1 MKLLLENWRSYTK
14 SLLNEDLL
22 IESLAQAE
30 DSVIKR
36 ATKLIK
42 GWAYNFDKTAYDYIE
57 QKAKKDLE
65 DEWGADSFDQIKD
78 YAFSWSIGGH
88 LIFSLII
95 NEMMPRDITDPQK
108 KVALLWNYRMLTEQ
122 KVVHLDTLLKNIFLF
137 IAEEYQKRRS
147 SIQVTKL
154 TDRGSEVY
162 MLFKMQELRRMEREI
177 YLHWSDGVSGELET
191 VPKKN
196 LIERFFQWNRFIRD
210 GKRGLNSVSDY
221 DELYELVKE
230 AEPLFKEWQAK
241 QENKDADKGQELLL
255 DDDKWQ
261 IIAIH
266 NKGAAC
272 KLGKGTHWCTAAP
285 GLEYF
290 RQYYKPEDPL
300 FYILDKSTGQRYQFH
315 FGSEQYM
322 DENDEGIRYDQPALF
337 YQMISALDNV
347 VPNKYQIARNKI
359 NKINFGRK
367 NPNLD
372 PNTGERW

>member
-1 MKLLLENWRSYTK
+1 MKLLLESWRSYTK
-14 SLLNEDLL
+14 TLLNEDLL

-36 ATKLIK
+36 ATKLVK

-95 NEMMPRDITDPQK
+95 NEMMPRDITDAQK
-108 KVALLWNYRMLTEQ
+108 KVALLWSYRMLTEQ
-122 KVVHLDTLLKNIFLF
+122 KVVHLDTLLRDIFLF

-147 SIQVTKL
+147 SIRITNL
-154 TDRGSEVY
+154 TDRGSETY
-162 MLFKMQELRRMEREI
+162 MLFKMTELRRMERDIFMYNAGLVE
-177 YLHWSDGVSGELET
+177 VAR
-191 VPKKN
+191 KN

-210 GKRGLNSVSDY
+210 GKRDLNSISDY
-221 DELYELVKE
+221 DELYWLIKE
-230 AEPLFKEWQAK
+230 AEPLYEEWQQK
-241 QENKDADKGQELLL
+241 QENKDAEKGKEPLFE
-255 DDDKWQ
+255 DERWK
-261 IIAIH
+261 IIGIH
-266 NKGAAC
+266 SPSAARDFAKKC
-272 KLGKGTHWCTAAP
+272 NAHWCTGAP
-285 GLEYF
+285 GVGTKYF
-290 RQYYKPEDPL
+290 YQYYKPDDPL
-300 FYILDKSTGQRYQFH
+300 FGIHDKTNDRYYQFH

-337 YQMISALDNV
+337 YEIISALDKV

-359 NKINFGRK
+359 DKINLGKK
-367 NPNLD
+367 NPYVD

>member
-1 MKLLLENWRSYTK
+1 MESWRAYTN

-42 GWAYNFDKTAYDYIE
+42 GWAYNFDKSAYDYIE

-65 DEWGADSFDQIKD
+65 DEWGADSFDQIKEW
-78 YAFSWSIGGH
+78 AFSWSIGGH
-88 LIFSLII
+88 LLFSLII
-95 NEMMPRDITDPQK
+95 NEMMPRDITDAQK
-108 KVALLWNYRMLTEQ
+108 KVALLWSYRMLTEQ
-122 KVVHLDTLLKNIFLF
+122 KVVHLDTLLKYTFMF
-137 IAEEYQKRRS
+137 IADEYKKNRT
-147 SIQVTKL
+147 SIRVTKL
-154 TDRGSEVY
+154 TDSGSEVY
-162 MLFKMQELRRMEREI
+162 ILFKIENLDRMTRQIYMHYTRLQETPR
-177 YLHWSDGVSGELET
+177 
-191 VPKKN
+191 KN

-210 GKRGLNSVSDY
+210 GKRDLNSISDY
-221 DELYELVKE
+221 DELYEVVKE
-230 AEPLFKEWQAK
+230 AEPLYKEWQAK
-241 QENKDADKGQELLL
+241 QEDKDSDKGQELLL
-255 DDDKWQ
+255 DDDKFQ

-285 GLEYF
+285 GLDYF
-290 RQYYKPEDPL
+290 HHYYKSNDPL
-300 FYILDKSTGQRYQFH
+300 FYILDKSDGLRYQFH

-322 DENDEGIRYDQPALF
+322 NEADERMRYDQPALF
-337 YQMISALDNV
+337 YQIISALDKV
-347 VPNKYQIARNKI
+347 VPEKYTIARNKI

>member
-65 DEWGADSFDQIKD
+65 DEFGADSFDQIKD

-88 LIFSLII
+88 LIFSLIR
-95 NEMMPRDITDPQK
+95 NEIMPRDITDPQK
-108 KVALLWNYRMLTEQ
+108 KVALLWNYRLLTEQ
-122 KVVHLDTLLKNIFLF
+122 KIVPLDALLKNIFLF
-137 IAEEYQKRRS
+137 IAQEYQKRRS

-154 TDRGSEVY
+154 TDRGSDVY
-162 MLFKMQELRRMEREI
+162 TYIPQELRRMERDI
-177 YLHWSDGVSGELET
+177 YLHHAVKDDLGVT
-191 VPKKN
+191 PRKN

-210 GKRGLNSVSDY
+210 GKRDLNSVSDY

-255 DDDKWQ
+255 DDESWQ
-261 IIAIH
+261 VIAIH

-272 KLGKGTHWCTAAP
+272 KLGKGTDWCTAAP
-285 GLEYF
+285 GLDYF
-290 RQYYKPEDPL
+290 AKYYSPEDPL
-300 FYILDKSTGQRYQFH
+300 FYILNKSDGQKYQFH
-315 FGSEQYM
+315 FGTEQYM
-322 DENDEGIRYDQPALF
+322 DASDMDLRFDNTTRKTFDQIILVLDEVIPE
-337 YQMISALDNV
+337 
-347 VPNKYQIARNKI
+347 KYTLARNGIQQFVKSTSV
-359 NKINFGRK
+359 RK
-367 NPNLD
+367 Y
-372 PNTGERW
+372 

>member
-1 MKLLLENWRSYTK
+1 MMKLLLESWRSYTK
-14 SLLNEDLL
+14 TLLNEDLL

-65 DEWGADSFDQIKD
+65 DEWGADSFDQIKEW
-78 YAFSWSIGGH
+78 AFSWSIGGH

-95 NEMMPRDITDPQK
+95 NEMMPRDITDAQK
-108 KVALLWNYRMLTEQ
+108 KVALLWSYRMLTEQ
-122 KVVHLDTLLKNIFLF
+122 KVVHLDTLLRYTLMF
-137 IAEEYQKRRS
+137 IADEYKKNRT

-154 TDRGSEVY
+154 TDSGSEVY
-162 MLFKMQELRRMEREI
+162 ILFKIENLDRMTRQIYMHYTRLQETPR
-177 YLHWSDGVSGELET
+177 
-191 VPKKN
+191 KN

-210 GKRGLNSVSDY
+210 GKRDLNSISDY
-221 DELYELVKE
+221 DELYEVVKE
-230 AEPLFKEWQAK
+230 AEPLYKEWQAK
-241 QENKDADKGQELLL
+241 QEDKDADKGQELLL
-255 DDDKWQ
+255 NDDKFQ

-285 GLEYF
+285 GLDYF
-290 RQYYKPEDPL
+290 HHYYQPDDPL
-300 FYILDKSTGQRYQFH
+300 FYILDKSSGRRYQFH

-322 DENDEGIRYDQPALF
+322 DESDEGIRYDQPALF
-337 YQMISALDNV
+337 YQIISALDKV
-347 VPNKYQIARNKI
+347 IPEKYKFVRNKI
-359 NKINFGRK
+359 DKINLGRK
-367 NPNLD
+367 NPYVD